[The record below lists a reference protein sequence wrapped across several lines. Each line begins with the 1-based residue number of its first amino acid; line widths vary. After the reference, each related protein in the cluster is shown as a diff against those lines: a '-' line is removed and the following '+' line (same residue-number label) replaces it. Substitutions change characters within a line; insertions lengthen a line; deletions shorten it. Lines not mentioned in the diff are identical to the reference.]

1 MTSDPQLIR
10 YDVDTDAFLSVLALQ
25 PIQKMEFVPT
35 IVEVDKLLVASH
47 WDYIL
52 RFTVFFWVEYILFNE
67 CRCQVPV
74 HVSS

>member
-47 WDYIL
+47 
-52 RFTVFFWVEYILFNE
+52 
-67 CRCQVPV
+67 
-74 HVSS
+74 